1 MFYKFKKGSP
11 EAKAHMAK
19 LRAMVGKK
27 RKKNPLTR
35 KESGQLLRE
44 ARIRTQQATM
54 HKKDW
59 RREYYGGMAQGISDA
74 VESHGPRSSKGAAR
88 KMQDRADRAVGIG
101 RWTGREVNPRRLK
114 RNPPL
119 LVLGNPGGK
128 RRKIRRAPI
137 SRFGECPKGF
147 PAHIW
152 RDPEFQ
158 RERRVFIS
166 RHGANVP
173 IHVQK
178 VKMPPGSP
186 RFMTAYGKAQHAV
199 YDAPKQRRNGT
210 KFIHKFGKRGKR
222 QPWLVSSASKGPK
235 WLGYAGG
242 SFNAKSKWLYW

>member
-1 MFYKFKKGSP
+1 MFYKFKKGSQA
-11 EAKAHMAK
+11 AKDHMAK

-59 RREYYGGMAQGISDA
+59 RREYYGGMAQGLSDA
-74 VESHGPRSSKGAAR
+74 VEAHGPSSSKSAAR

-101 RWTGREVNPRRLK
+101 RWTGREVNPRRRK
-114 RNPPL
+114 KNPPL
-119 LVLGNPGGK
+119 LVLGNPG
-128 RRKIRRAPI
+128 RRKRPAPPRHR
-137 SRFGECPKGF
+137 SFGECPKGF
-147 PAHIW
+147 PSHVW
-152 RDPEFQ
+152 RDPQFQ
-158 RERRVFIS
+158 RELKVFRS

-173 IHVQK
+173 IHITK

-186 RFMTAYGKAQHAV
+186 KFMTAYGKAQHAV
-199 YDAPKQRRNGT
+199 YDAPKGRKDGR
-210 KFIHKFGKRGKR
+210 KYIHHFGKKGKSK
-222 QPWLVSSASKGPK
+222 PWLVSSASKGPK

-242 SFNAKSKWLYW
+242 SFNAKTKWLYW